1 MLLLILLSLARRGF
15 SRGNQP
21 HRFSAPGCSGESVRK
36 LVFQT
41 LDITLDES
49 NFYDGIRQIACANML
64 QGCGK
69 KFLLLQ
75 RDHIGNNDD
84 HTGVERFLA
93 VEIKKIGAIVGDE
106 RVLLLAYYAHKLPIF
121 QAAESTMTDMVRAVA
136 RRMGDGDKGRVQ
148 AFVNQKLHVGVAVF
162 RR

>member
-1 MLLLILLSLARRGF
+1 
-15 SRGNQP
+15 
-21 HRFSAPGCSGESVRK
+21 
-36 LVFQT
+36 
-41 LDITLDES
+41 
-49 NFYDGIRQIACANML
+49 ML

-84 HTGVERFLA
+84 HSGVERFLA
-93 VEIKKIGAIVGDE
+93 VEIQEIGAIVGDE
-106 RVLLLAYYAHKLPIF
+106 RALLLADYAHKLPIF
-121 QAAESTMTDMVRAVA
+121 QAAESTVTDMVRAVA
-136 RRMGDGDKGRVQ
+136 RRMGDGDKGCVQ

>member
-1 MLLLILLSLARRGF
+1 M
-15 SRGNQP
+15 
-21 HRFSAPGCSGESVRK
+21 RK

-41 LDITLDES
+41 LDMTLNEF
-49 NFYDGIRQIACANML
+49 NFYDSIRQVARADVP
-64 QGCGK
+64 QGYGK
-69 KFLLLQ
+69 KLLLLQ

-84 HTGVERFLA
+84 HAGMEQFLA

-106 RVLLLAYYAHKLPIF
+106 RVLLLADYAHKLPIF
-121 QAAESTMTDMVRAVA
+121 QPAESTVTDMVRAVA

-148 AFVNQKLHVGVAVF
+148 AFVNQKLHVGVAIL